1 VYGGRIK
8 LGANSLALDRMTC
21 YGVYSFVT
29 YRKNDMTEA
38 TKNVN
43 YTPELTATI
52 VEAYT
57 ACDSDES
64 RAACL
69 ETLSAEHG
77 KGVKSLRQK
86 LVREGVYVKK
96 AYVSKAGEKT
106 ETKDFIVK
114 AIASAMGVTEAQLNG
129 LEKATKPALTLIRAT
144 VEIAAANAAEGEES

>member
-1 VYGGRIK
+1 M
-8 LGANSLALDRMTC
+8 S
-21 YGVYSFVT
+21 
-29 YRKNDMTEA
+29 EA
-38 TKNVN
+38 AKKNVN
-43 YTPELTATI
+43 YTPELTAII

-86 LVREGVYVKK
+86 LVREKVYVKK
-96 AYVSKAGEKT
+96 AYVSKAGTPT

-114 AIASAMGVTEAQLNG
+114 AIAGAMGVNEAQLNG
-129 LEKATKPALTLIRAT
+129 LENATKPALELIRAT
-144 VEIAAANAAEGEES
+144 VEIAALAAQEAEES